1 MLNSTHKTEKKAE
14 KRGGKA
20 GKVLLKLMNNAAYGK
35 TMENV
40 RNRFD
45 MRFVNSGKDF
55 LKWTSKNN
63 LHVTEN
69 I

>member
-14 KRGGKA
+14 KRGSKA
-20 GKVLLKLMNNAAYGK
+20 GKVLHKLMNNAAYGK

-40 RNRFD
+40 KNRFH

-63 LHVTEN
+63 LHFTEN